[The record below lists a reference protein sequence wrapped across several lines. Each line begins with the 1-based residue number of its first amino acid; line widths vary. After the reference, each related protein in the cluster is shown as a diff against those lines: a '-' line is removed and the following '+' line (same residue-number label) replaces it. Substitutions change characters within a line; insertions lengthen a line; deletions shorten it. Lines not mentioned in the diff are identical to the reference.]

1 MSTLKTKSSELI
13 GISFPIELAK
23 LLREHAVRTDKP
35 FPYVV
40 RQACM
45 LFLNANGI
53 RTDDIPNSTGK
64 GSRSDLKTLSASES
78 RERLQHLLANRKLK
92 H

>member
-1 MSTLKTKSSELI
+1 MKSQSSKFI
-13 GISFPIELAK
+13 TVSFPNELEDK
-23 LLREHAVRTDKP
+23 LKKMSADYGKP
-35 FPYVV
+35 FPWIV

-64 GSRSDLKTLSASES
+64 GTRSDMQTLSASES